1 MHLGQSISFTSMF
14 SDIWF
19 HIFLNWK
26 QKLCF
31 YYNYGD
37 ILLYHEMF
45 CNLRYTFTMASFKH
59 NHTFPK
65 SGLQFNQ
72 THFNASHY
80 SKYIFNKVVQGKILS
95 NYNSVTQFYASFFS
109 LACKT

>member
-1 MHLGQSISFTSMF
+1 
-14 SDIWF
+14 
-19 HIFLNWK
+19 
-26 QKLCF
+26 
-31 YYNYGD
+31 
-37 ILLYHEMF
+37 
-45 CNLRYTFTMASFKH
+45 MASFKH